1 MREQRYDRS
10 LVQMATGAGKTFA
23 AVTLSYRLL
32 KFGGFDRILFLV
44 DRNNLAKQTMAEFEN
59 YRTPDDGRRF
69 TELYNVNRLN
79 RGPMPESTAG

>member
-1 MREQRYDRS
+1 
-10 LVQMATGAGKTFA
+10 MATGAGKTYA

-59 YRTPDDGRRF
+59 YRTP
-69 TELYNVNRLN
+69 TTAAAS
-79 RGPMPESTAG
+79 PSSTT